1 MPTYEYECDA
11 CHHAWERFQSIKA
24 EPERVCPKC
33 GKRKARRKIGV
44 GAGILIGGRS
54 EEPMGEP
61 KSKNAGD
68 GAKDVKA
75 ASGAEGAKG
84 AKGAGD
90 AKGAKG
96 DAKQAAAAAPAAGGA
111 TEPTPPSKATHPA
124 REGRGVGNML
134 DALAR
139 ARQQQEMRNQNRGP
153 GSGNHGGKP
162 GRPGQSKGGRSSAPR
177 RSQGR

>member
-68 GAKDVKA
+68 GAKNAKTA
-75 ASGAEGAKG
+75 AGAEGAKPATG
-84 AKGAGD
+84 AKD
-90 AKGAKG
+90 AKAAAKP
-96 DAKQAAAAAPAAGGA
+96 ATAAAPAASA
-111 TEPTPPSKATHPA
+111 PTEPTPASKATHPA